1 MDLQSLRPIRPAA
14 MTQSRNPNPPP
25 QLQDE
30 THLGAYRRIARAIHF
45 LNENRDDA
53 PSLADVA
60 GAVDLSPHHFQRL
73 FSRWAGVSPKRFLQY
88 LTLDDARRLLR
99 SGRSVLD
106 TTYELN
112 LSGPSRL
119 HDLFVTVDAMTPG
132 EHKQGGSGLAID
144 AAEIPSPFGLCLLGV
159 TERGV
164 CWLSFSDSPNDD
176 NGLEQLRGTWPNAE
190 IRTDAEAR
198 RRVGDLAETIFG
210 DRLLAGGVSAHET
223 PSINVLVHGT
233 NFQLKVWEA
242 LLRIPTGRV
251 VSYGDVACAVGKTP
265 KASRAVG
272 SAVGAN
278 PVSLLI
284 PCHRVL
290 RSVGTVSGYRWG
302 SDRKRAILAWEGARA
317 AGA

>member
-1 MDLQSLRPIRPAA
+1 MDVIRNLTEPGPMTLPPDLPPDHETEPAV
-14 MTQSRNPNPPP
+14 
-25 QLQDE
+25 
-30 THLGAYRRIARAIHF
+30 GAYGRIARAIHF
-45 LNENRDDA
+45 LHEHREES
-53 PSLADVA
+53 PTLAEAA

-88 LTLDDARRLLR
+88 LTLEDARRLLR

-106 TTYELN
+106 ATYELN

-132 EHKQGGSGLAID
+132 EHKQGGAGLVID
-144 AAEIPSPFGLCLLGV
+144 VAEVPSPFGHCLLGV

-164 CWLSFSDSPNDD
+164 CWLSFSDRPGDAD
-176 NGLEQLRGTWPNAE
+176 GLQQLRATWPNAE
-190 IRTDAEAR
+190 LRSEGVT
-198 RRVGDLAETIFG
+198 RRVGDVAETIFG
-210 DRLLAGGVSAHET
+210 DRVLAPGDT
-223 PSINVLVHGT
+223 PSIAVLVHGT

-242 LLRIPTGRV
+242 LLRIPAGQV
-251 VSYGDVACAVGKTP
+251 VSYGDVARAMGRTP

-278 PVSLLI
+278 PVSFLI

-290 RSVGTVSGYRWG
+290 RSVGAVSGYRWG
-302 SDRKRAILAWEGARA
+302 ADRKRTMLAWEGARA
-317 AGA
+317 EA

>member
-1 MDLQSLRPIRPAA
+1 MNETT
-14 MTQSRNPNPPP
+14 TQQTPTS
-25 QLQDE
+25 QVD
-30 THLGAYRRIARAIHF
+30 TYRRIAQAIHF
-45 LNENRDDA
+45 LHENRDEA
-53 PSLADVA
+53 PSLSDAA

-73 FSRWAGVSPKRFLQY
+73 FSRWVGVSPKRFLQH
-88 LTLDDARRLLR
+88 LTLEDARRLLR

-106 TTYELN
+106 ATYELN

-132 EHKQGGSGLAID
+132 EHKQGGAGLTID
-144 AAEIPSPFGLCLLGV
+144 AAEVPSPFGHCLLGV

-164 CWLSFSDSPNDD
+164 CWLSFSDRPGDD
-176 NGLEQLRGTWPNAE
+176 DALGQLHGTWPSAE
-190 IRTDAEAR
+190 VHTDAAAR
-198 RRVGDLAETIFG
+198 RRVGDVAETIFG
-210 DRLLAGGVSAHET
+210 DRLMAEGET

-251 VSYGDVACAVGKTP
+251 VSYGDIARAVGKTP

-278 PVSLLI
+278 PVSFLI

-290 RSVGTVSGYRWG
+290 RSVGAVSGYRWG
-302 SDRKRAILAWEGARA
+302 PDRKRVILAWEGARA
-317 AGA
+317 DA

>member
-1 MDLQSLRPIRPAA
+1 MKETETSPTQTLQVD
-14 MTQSRNPNPPP
+14 T
-25 QLQDE
+25 
-30 THLGAYRRIARAIHF
+30 YRRIARAIHF
-45 LNENRDDA
+45 LHESRDEA
-53 PSLADVA
+53 PSLSDAAD
-60 GAVDLSPHHFQRL
+60 AVDLSPHHFQRL
-73 FSRWAGVSPKRFLQY
+73 FSRWAGVSPKRFLQH
-88 LTLDDARRLLR
+88 LTLEDARRLLR

-106 TTYELN
+106 ATYELN

-132 EHKQGGSGLAID
+132 EHKQGGAGLAID
-144 AAEIPSPFGLCLLGV
+144 AAEVPSPFGHCLLGV

-164 CWLSFSDSPNDD
+164 CWLSFSDRVGDD
-176 NGLEQLRGTWPNAE
+176 DALGQLQGTWPNAE
-190 IRTDAEAR
+190 LRTDSAAR
-198 RRVGDLAETIFG
+198 RRVGDVGETIFG
-210 DRLLAGGVSAHET
+210 DRLVAPGSSGET

-251 VSYGDVACAVGKTP
+251 VSYGDVARAVGKTP

-278 PVSLLI
+278 PVSFLI

-290 RSVGTVSGYRWG
+290 RSVGAVSGYRWG

-317 AGA
+317 DA